1 MKIVL
6 KNKNPVFRITKQS
19 VREAQVQITEMEN
32 LLRSNN
38 NKDNQ

>member
-32 LLRSNN
+32 LLRPNSDESN
-38 NKDNQ
+38 